1 MAQQQEPEITLEQ
14 IEDHIKKANLE
25 QYDDSRRT
33 EGMAAAGAQQ
43 DLAGQLQK
51 VCGIYRGIR
60 PVLKVLLN
68 FPLIPGSIKKA
79 LKTFV
84 NVMDSICPA

>member
-1 MAQQQEPEITLEQ
+1 MAQQQEPEMTLEQ
-14 IEDHIKKANLE
+14 IEAHIESANLE
-25 QYDDSRRT
+25 QYDSLRA

-43 DLAGQLQK
+43 DLSGQLQK

-60 PVLKVLLN
+60 PVLKVLLS